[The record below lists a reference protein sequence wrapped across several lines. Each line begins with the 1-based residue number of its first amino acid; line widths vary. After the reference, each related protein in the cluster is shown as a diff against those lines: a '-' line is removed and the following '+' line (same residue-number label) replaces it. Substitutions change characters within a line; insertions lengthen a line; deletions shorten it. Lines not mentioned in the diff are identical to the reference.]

1 LRDKAIFANAKYF
14 TYILTTHDSI
24 VLKYHFFISQLPEL
38 MRAYSTYGTGLGA
51 SATVLA
57 NKMTFQL
64 FAKFV
69 LETPVPKGHLDMT
82 SLLLA
87 PLEVTLTKSTT
98 VFPESNNRIF
108 SFLIKTLPMY
118 FVTFPH

>member
-1 LRDKAIFANAKYF
+1 MKAY
-14 TYILTTHDSI
+14 T
-24 VLKYHFFISQLPEL
+24 
-38 MRAYSTYGTGLGA
+38 TYGNGLGS

-87 PLEVTLTKSTT
+87 PLEVNRGFNLFLSLRVFYILLLIAAAIAHYLTNSC
-98 VFPESNNRIF
+98 
-108 SFLIKTLPMY
+108 LIERDYAVKTPQILVY
-118 FVTFPH
+118 A